1 MINLLSYFHP
11 LERIKRRREAYHS
24 SLPLPNVISQLIQQ
38 PIPNIADIA
47 MDLDYIVLDFETTGL
62 DSKQDLILS
71 MGWVTIS
78 QGKIDLL
85 TAQHIYINDASQIN
99 PQTAVINHITPQMLA
114 EGVSIHDA
122 MNTFFQAAKGKII
135 VAHACAVEANFMN
148 HYLVHSFHLPNAP
161 LIWIDTLCIEKK
173 RAKAINQDD
182 DLDLILSG
190 VRQRY
195 NLPEYNSHNA
205 LADAVSTAE
214 LLLAINKRLQPNNST
229 TFGQL
234 YKMSQ

>member
-85 TAQHIYINDASQIN
+85 TAQPILPRKCWLKAS
-99 PQTAVINHITPQMLA
+99 P
-114 EGVSIHDA
+114 
-122 MNTFFQAAKGKII
+122 
-135 VAHACAVEANFMN
+135 FM
-148 HYLVHSFHLPNAP
+148 
-161 LIWIDTLCIEKK
+161 T
-173 RAKAINQDD
+173 R
-182 DLDLILSG
+182 
-190 VRQRY
+190 
-195 NLPEYNSHNA
+195 
-205 LADAVSTAE
+205 
-214 LLLAINKRLQPNNST
+214 
-229 TFGQL
+229 
-234 YKMSQ
+234 